1 MAVLG
6 TSRVRYTKHMNKT
19 VIMIFMS
26 IGMTLG
32 GLLPWMFGDHDL
44 MSGWAILGG
53 LVGGALGIWAGAKVS
68 KRLS

>member
-1 MAVLG
+1 
-6 TSRVRYTKHMNKT
+6 MNKT

-32 GLLPWMFGDHDL
+32 GLLPWMVGDHDL

-68 KRLS
+68 RRLS

>member
-1 MAVLG
+1 
-6 TSRVRYTKHMNKT
+6 
-19 VIMIFMS
+19 
-26 IGMTLG
+26 MTLG
-32 GLLPWMFGDHDL
+32 GLLSWMVGDHDL